1 MKIQNTTKG
10 ILLIIIAAFGF
21 ATMNTFVKLAGDIS
35 FFQKAFFRNS
45 IPFIISTLVI
55 IKNNEKVIIQKK
67 NLPTLILRSCAGT
80 VGVLCN
86 FYAVDNLILSDAS
99 MLGKLAPFFAIFMS
113 FIILREKVSLFRIAT
128 VIVAFIGSAFIVNPT
143 FSAISISI
151 PALVAVLGA
160 FGAGTAYTLVR
171 KLGEQG
177 QNPTSIIM
185 FFSAFSTIIVTP
197 SFIINHQTMSAS
209 QIIYLCLAGLFAT
222 IGQFAVT
229 NAYIYAPAKR
239 ISVYDYSQ
247 VFFAAIYGFFIY
259 AEIPTSNSI
268 IGYVIITAMGVISF
282 LYTKKT

>member
-55 IKNNEKVIIQKK
+55 VKNNEKVTIQRK
-67 NLPTLILRSCAGT
+67 NVPTLILRSCAGT

-185 FFSAFSTIIVTP
+185 FFSGFSTIIVTP
-197 SFIINHQTMSAS
+197 SFIINHQVMSAS
-209 QIIYLCLAGLFAT
+209 QIIYLCLAGLSAT